1 MLIKDF
7 LECANKNT
15 NINVYHPT
23 KDENGDDFFEFIVV
37 GTPET
42 PDKFKGILNSKIA
55 YFTAVDHATMC
66 VYIE

>member
-7 LECANKNT
+7 LECAHANT
-15 NINVYHPT
+15 LINVYHPT
-23 KDENGDDFFEFIVV
+23 KDETGDDFFEFITV
-37 GTPET
+37 GTPEESE
-42 PDKFKGILNSKIA
+42 KFKGILNSRIE